1 MHVMFEQIGVQ
12 LPIVQA
18 PMAGVQ
24 DAALV
29 IAVCKAGG
37 LGSLPCAMLTPEM
50 VESEVNRIRA
60 ATSNPFNL
68 NFFCHTLP
76 EVTDSELSD
85 WSALFAADYQ
95 KYGVDE
101 HSINYGSVR
110 RPFSAEFAEVVKRV
124 KPAVVSFH
132 FGLPS
137 DELLAEVRESGALI
151 FSSATTA
158 AEAIWL
164 EEQGVDAIIAQGV
177 EAGGHRGIFLTDD
190 LSSQLPTKQLLKD
203 IVERVKV
210 PVIAAGGVGSA
221 QDVKDL
227 IELGASAVQ
236 VGTSF
241 LLCDEAKTS
250 PLHREALAASTSPNT
265 VITNIFSGRPARGIV
280 NGMIEKLGAWNRQA
294 PSFPYATPAS
304 APLRSAAEEL
314 SCADYTPLWSGT
326 NTAGC
331 KAISAELLTRELVSK
346 LC

>member
-37 LGSLPCAMLTPEM
+37 LGSLPCAMLTPEL
-50 VESEVNRIRA
+50 VESEVARIRA

-68 NFFCHTLP
+68 NFFCHTMP
-76 EVTDSELSD
+76 DVTDSALSD

-95 KYGVDE
+95 KYCVDE

-110 RPFSAEFAEVVKRV
+110 RPFSAEFAEVVTRV

-137 DELLAEVRESGALI
+137 DELLAAVRESGALI

-190 LSSQLPTKQLLKD
+190 LTSQLPTKQLLKE
-203 IVERVKV
+203 IVERVEV

-221 QDVKDL
+221 QNVKELIDL
-227 IELGASAVQ
+227 GGSAVQ

-250 PLHREALAASTSPNT
+250 QLHREALAASTSPNT
-265 VITNIFSGRPARGIV
+265 VITNVFSGRPARGIV
-280 NGMIEKLGAWNRQA
+280 NGMVEKLGAWNRLA

-304 APLRSAAEEL
+304 APLRLAAEAK

-331 KAISAELLTRELVSK
+331 KAISAELLTRELASE
-346 LC
+346 LG

>member
-1 MHVMFEQIGVQ
+1 MFEQIGVQ
-12 LPIVQA
+12 FPIVQA
-18 PMAGVQ
+18 PMAGVM

-37 LGSLPCAMLTPEM
+37 LGSLPCAMLTPDM

-68 NFFCHTLP
+68 NFFCHNMP
-76 EVTDSELSD
+76 EVSDKALSE
-85 WSALFAADYQ
+85 WSALFSDDYQ
-95 KYGVDE
+95 KYDVDQGL
-101 HSINYGSVR
+101 INYGSVR
-110 RPFSAEFAEVVKRV
+110 RPFSAEFADVVKRV

-137 DELLAEVRESGALI
+137 AELVATVRESGALI

-158 AEAIWL
+158 EEAVWL
-164 EEQGVDAIIAQGV
+164 EEQGVDAIISQGV

-190 LSSQLPTKQLLKD
+190 LSSQLPTKQLLKE

-210 PVIAAGGVGSA
+210 PVIAAGGIGSA
-221 QDVKDL
+221 QEVKEL
-227 IELGASAVQ
+227 IDLGASAVQ

-241 LLCDEAKTS
+241 LLCDEAKIST
-250 PLHREALAASTSPNT
+250 LHREALVVSTAPNT
-265 VITNIFSGRPARGIV
+265 VITNIFSGRPARAIV
-280 NGMIEKLGAWNRQA
+280 NGMVEKLGAWHPLA

-304 APLRSAAEEL
+304 APLRSAAEAL

-331 KAISAELLTRELVSK
+331 KAISAEVLTRDLAAELD
-346 LC
+346 

>member
-177 EAGGHRGIFLTDD
+177 EAGGHRGIFLMDD
-190 LSSQLPTKQLLKD
+190 LSSQLPTQQLLKE

-221 QDVKDL
+221 QYVKAL
-227 IELGASAVQ
+227 IDLGASAVQ
-236 VGTSF
+236 IGTSF

-250 PLHREALAASTSPNT
+250 QLHREALAASNTPNT

-280 NGMIEKLGAWNRQA
+280 NGMVEKLGAWNRQA

-304 APLRSAAEEL
+304 APLRLAAEAM

-331 KAISAELLTRELVSK
+331 KAISAELLTRELVSE
-346 LC
+346 LG

>member
-1 MHVMFEQIGVQ
+1 MSVFI
-12 LPIVQA
+12 
-18 PMAGVQ
+18 
-24 DAALV
+24 LV
-29 IAVCKAGG
+29 C
-37 LGSLPCAMLTPEM
+37 
-50 VESEVNRIRA
+50 
-60 ATSNPFNL
+60 
-68 NFFCHTLP
+68 
-76 EVTDSELSD
+76 
-85 WSALFAADYQ
+85 
-95 KYGVDE
+95 
-101 HSINYGSVR
+101 
-110 RPFSAEFAEVVKRV
+110 
-124 KPAVVSFH
+124 
-132 FGLPS
+132 PS
-137 DELLAEVRESGALI
+137 DELLAEVRESGTLI

-190 LSSQLPTKQLLKD
+190 LSSQLPTKQLLKE

-280 NGMIEKLGAWNRQA
+280 NGMVEKLGAWNRQA
-294 PSFPYATPAS
+294 PSFLMQLQHLPFAFS
-304 APLRSAAEEL
+304 CRSVELCRLHAPMVW
-314 SCADYTPLWSGT
+314 DQYSGLQSNFCRVT
-326 NTAGC
+326 N
-331 KAISAELLTRELVSK
+331 
-346 LC
+346 

>member
-1 MHVMFEQIGVQ
+1 MHALFEQLGVQ

-24 DAALV
+24 DAALA

-50 VESEVNRIRA
+50 VDSEVARIRA
-60 ATSNPFNL
+60 QTSNPFNL
-68 NFFCHTLP
+68 NFFCHTMP
-76 EVTDSELSD
+76 ELSESTLSE
-85 WSALFAADYQ
+85 WSALFAADYA
-95 KYGVDE
+95 KYGIDSD
-101 HSINYGSVR
+101 SINYGSVR

-137 DELLAEVRESGALI
+137 AELVATVRESGALI

-190 LSSQLPTKQLLKD
+190 LSSQLPTKQLLRE
-203 IVERVKV
+203 VVAQVKV

-221 QDVKDL
+221 KEVKEL
-227 IELGASAVQ
+227 IDIGASAVQ

-250 PLHREALAASTSPNT
+250 SLHREALAASTSPNT

-280 NGMIEKLGAWNRQA
+280 NGMVERLGSWHPVA

-304 APLRSAAEEL
+304 APLRAVAEA
-314 SCADYTPLWSGT
+314 SGFADYTPLWSGT

-331 KAISAELLTRELVSK
+331 KATSAETLTRELAAEFN
-346 LC
+346 